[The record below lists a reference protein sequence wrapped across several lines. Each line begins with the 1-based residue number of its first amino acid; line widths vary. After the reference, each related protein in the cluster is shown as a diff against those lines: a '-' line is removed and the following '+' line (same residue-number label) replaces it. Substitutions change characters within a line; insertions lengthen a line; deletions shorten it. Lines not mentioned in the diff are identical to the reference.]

1 MHPFRPKSCG
11 LVLGQNQI
19 GCAAYRP
26 LRYARLAAYRSQI
39 SQGCAARSQ
48 EAQGVAA
55 TLSLC
60 LGIRALGKSRRCL
73 RQGSEISEAP
83 ERGSVADCQPEAVE
97 NVSQAVDAVPNR
109 NCPNCLRPR
118 KVCLCEALP
127 EVVETDTQVVLF
139 THPKEV
145 KRSLCT
151 GPLLELCLKRIIK
164 FVGKEFPDPE
174 DNPALH
180 EQLCQGGRPCFL
192 LYPGPEASDV
202 ADIASKSPVTLILID
217 ARWRQARIMLNRST
231 WLQALPRVSLPHKQS
246 GYIWRQQPASG
257 CVSTLEAVSEAL
269 NFLEG
274 DGARI
279 KSLLLR
285 PFEKMVQ
292 LQCQFTPNA
301 KDKNANLGLPM
312 SGEKENAN
320 PLWDRSR
327 RRKRRRNKQRL
338 DFA

>member
-1 MHPFRPKSCG
+1 MHPFFRPKCCA
-11 LVLGQNQI
+11 LVPGQNLQ
-19 GCAAYRP
+19 CASACRP
-26 LRYARLAAYRSQI
+26 LGCARLAAR
-39 SQGCAARSQ
+39 CAAHQ
-48 EAQGVAA
+48 EPKGLAV
-55 TLSLC
+55 TVTLC
-60 LGIRALGKSRRCL
+60 LGIRCKAPAKSRRCVG
-73 RQGSEISEAP
+73 RGSVAP
-83 ERGSVADCQPEAVE
+83 EMGSVADCQPEAID
-97 NVSQAVDAVPNR
+97 NVAQAAEDAVPKR
-109 NCPNCLRPR
+109 NCPNCLRPQR
-118 KVCLCEALP
+118 VCLCEALP

-139 THPKEV
+139 THPKEL

-164 FVGKEFPDPE
+164 FVGKLFPEPE
-174 DNPALH
+174 DHPALH
-180 EQLCQGGRPCFL
+180 EQLCQGGRQCFL

-202 ADIASKSPVTLILID
+202 AEIASKSPVTLILID

-246 GYIWRQQPASG
+246 GYIWRQQPAPG

-274 DGARI
+274 NDGAHI

-301 KDKNANLGLPM
+301 KDKNANLGLPT
-312 SGEKENAN
+312 SVEKENAN
-320 PLWDRSR
+320 PLWNRSR
-327 RRKRRRNKQRL
+327 RRKRRRNTQSF